1 MTIIHEEVMNEE
13 PDLLVVGLRFDGS
26 ERVAATEEQL
36 ARSSLWGTLGEG
48 AYAGA
53 APQAMTKVTL
63 CPVPED
69 FCVESV
75 IVDSH
80 AAGPVLRLLGRSCLR
95 VALRLQRRLQLAGSV
110 HF

>member
-1 MTIIHEEVMNEE
+1 MRNRICWSS
-13 PDLLVVGLRFDGS
+13 GCGS
-26 ERVAATEEQL
+26 TVQKRVAATDEQL
-36 ARSSLWGTLGEG
+36 ARGAAWGTLGEG

-53 APQAMTKVTL
+53 APLAMTKVTI

-75 IVDSH
+75 IVDDH
-80 AAGPVLRLLGRSCLR
+80 AARPVFRLLGRSCVR

>member
-1 MTIIHEEVMNEE
+1 MTIIHEEVMNEA

-26 ERVAATEEQL
+26 ERVAATDEQL
-36 ARSSLWGTLGEG
+36 ARGSSWGTLGEG

-53 APQAMTKVTL
+53 APQAATKVTI

-69 FCVESV
+69 VCVESV
-75 IVDSH
+75 ASMSRC
-80 AAGPVLRLLGRSCLR
+80 GPRFRLLGRSCVR
-95 VALRLQRRLQLAGSV
+95 VALRLQRRLPFAGSV